1 MKSNARNFLRYIY
14 KLKAKRYFRKFKSR
28 IDKIVS
34 IKNFDCIYLEDNV
47 FINDY
52 CKIDILKTFAG
63 DSFEPKFII
72 EKNVIIGS
80 FFVAYVTDTLK
91 IGSETILAHNV
102 TILTE
107 NHGMNPECEKPYHAQ
122 PLINKDVNIGKN
134 CWIGCNVTICPGVHL
149 GNNVI
154 VGANSLVNKS
164 FPDNV
169 MIAGVPAKIIKKY
182 NFEKHCWEKNS

>member
-1 MKSNARNFLRYIY
+1 MKNSARKFLKYIY
-14 KLKAKRYFRKFKSR
+14 KLKAKKYFRKFKSK
-28 IDKIVS
+28 IGKIVS
-34 IKNFDCIYLEDNV
+34 IKNFDCILLEDNV
-47 FINDY
+47 FVNDY
-52 CKIDILKTFAG
+52 CKIDVIKNFAG
-63 DSFEPKFII
+63 NSFDPKIII

-80 FFVAYVTDTLK
+80 FFVTYVTDKLK

-107 NHGMNPECEKPYHAQ
+107 NHGMNTESEKPYHAQ
-122 PLINKDVNIGKN
+122 PLISKEVEIGKN

-182 NFEKHCWEKNS
+182 NFEKHSWEKYS